1 MTERRTNVRRPAP
14 RRRGGGNA
22 GAARRYAIV
31 KWALLAALIAYAVMV
46 VGANAAR
53 DVDIAVI
60 RDAIAA
66 APGVSGL
73 KALDENGFQERM
85 DASPAGCEG
94 WVMYGSDEIMDVS
107 EALVAKGDATALP
120 FEDGAFDVT
129 ISNTVCEHIEPA
141 KFYGEQRRVLKEGG
155 VCLVLSSRKGINI
168 TAKCLAEDEFERTFW
183 EKIGAMDDSFEK
195 YGVARYAM
203 AEDELAAAMAQY
215 GFRDATTGYAIA
227 DLTPDDPKYPREMA
241 LSMIEAN
248 RRGRLESIGLSRL
261 VSNGAIEEHEFDEM
275 ARRVNVKFDLRA
287 AQYERGEKQWDTN
300 VSVIMVVRGVK

>member
-1 MTERRTNVRRPAP
+1 MNDIWSSQIQGIDTLYLTRRLRFCDFFAAQYRALFRLDGEKPLRILEIGCGPGALSGALRRWYP
-14 RRRGGGNA
+14 RA
-22 GAARRYAIV
+22 EITAID
-31 KWALLAALIAYAVMV
+31 
-46 VGANAAR
+46 R
-53 DVDIAVI
+53 DSVFVEFAK
-60 RDAIAA
+60 AHE
-66 APGVSGL
+66 PGI
-73 KALDENGFQERM
+73 GFVE
-85 DASPAGCEG
+85 
-94 WVMYGSDEIMDVS
+94 
-107 EALVAKGDATALP
+107 GDATALP

>member
-107 EALVAKGDATALP
+107 EVLVAKGDATALDDL
-120 FEDGAFDVT
+120 EAAV
-129 ISNTVCEHIEPA
+129 
-141 KFYGEQRRVLKEGG
+141 RRRLE
-155 VCLVLSSRKGINI
+155 
-168 TAKCLAEDEFERTFW
+168 AQLAVFR
-183 EKIGAMDDSFEK
+183 S
-195 YGVARYAM
+195 YGVNQKDLL
-203 AEDELAAAMAQY
+203 E
-215 GFRDATTGYAIA
+215 GATV
-227 DLTPDDPKYPREMA
+227 L
-241 LSMIEAN
+241 
-248 RRGRLESIGLSRL
+248 RRGNYLFYAVG
-261 VSNGAIEEHEFDEM
+261 EHAD
-275 ARRVNVKFDLRA
+275 
-287 AQYERGEKQWDTN
+287 QWEDAFLAC
-300 VSVIMVVRGVK
+300 IR